1 VRSRPVG
8 STVRV
13 QEESRRVEIEMGL
26 TIGIA
31 AFVIL
36 ALVFLFFRPKRA
48 APDKRPA
55 AKRPVEAAD
64 TGEFHAVS
72 IKYTSGACAAA
83 RNLKGK
89 RFLSSAAPR
98 IPLPDCDVL
107 DCKCRFLHHKDRRDG
122 EDRRDAYAPRIAGVT
137 GSFEKDQRKRRERR
151 EDSDPI

>member
-1 VRSRPVG
+1 
-8 STVRV
+8 
-13 QEESRRVEIEMGL
+13 MGL
-26 TIGIA
+26 SIGIA
-31 AFVIL
+31 ALLIL

-55 AKRPVEAAD
+55 AKRPVVATD

-72 IKYTSGACAAA
+72 IKFTSGACAAA

-122 EDRRDAYAPRIAGVT
+122 DDRRDPYAPRFAAST

-151 EDSDPI
+151 EDSDPL

>member
-1 VRSRPVG
+1 
-8 STVRV
+8 
-13 QEESRRVEIEMGL
+13 MGL
-26 TIGIA
+26 SIGIA
-31 AFVIL
+31 ALLIF

-55 AKRPVEAAD
+55 AKRPVVATD

-72 IKYTSGACAAA
+72 IKITSGACAAA

-122 EDRRDAYAPRIAGVT
+122 DDRRDPYGPRIGGGT
-137 GSFEKDQRKRRERR
+137 GSFQKDQRKRRERR
-151 EDSDPI
+151 EDSDPL

>member
-1 VRSRPVG
+1 
-8 STVRV
+8 
-13 QEESRRVEIEMGL
+13 MGL
-26 TIGIA
+26 SIGIA
-31 AFVIL
+31 ALLIV